1 MIKNICITK
10 TNKQTNN
17 NKNCYIPDIYAGKDS
32 LTSVMFFMEV
42 KFILMSRSNA
52 TRALSALFI
61 ALTAVRA
68 SGGMY
73 ISLILPQPFL
83 N

>member
-52 TRALSALFI
+52 LFI